1 MVDLNYIRELIERF
15 YTGNTDELC
24 DVTRQFIEYLYRDG
38 LDEELPNLITVE
50 TELSQMELDF
60 ISENKGRDYE
70 LLHMTYNSGI
80 FGNYYIIKYNGND
93 TNYLI
98 LSIITTSKYNSNKL
112 VLLDLDSLL
121 ENNRYD
127 LQEFKIDIV
136 I

>member
-98 LSIITTSKYNSNKL
+98 LSIITTSKYNLNKL